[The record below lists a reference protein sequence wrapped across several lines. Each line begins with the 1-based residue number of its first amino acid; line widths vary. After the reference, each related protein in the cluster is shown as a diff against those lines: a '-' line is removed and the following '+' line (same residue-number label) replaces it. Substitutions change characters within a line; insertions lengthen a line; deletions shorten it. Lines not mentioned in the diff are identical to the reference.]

1 MCPTSPGSACQASNS
16 SGPKQAWKRSIP
28 PTETEPIVS
37 PW

>member
-1 MCPTSPGSACQASNS
+1 MSSMSPGFARCDS
-16 SGPKQAWKRSIP
+16 KRSGSKVPWKSGIP